1 MSDEKGT
8 EMLVIG
14 EKVNV
19 MSGTVGPAM
28 KERDKGPIQEM
39 ALRQIE
45 QGADVLDVNL
55 GPATKGGPEM
65 MEFVVEAVQEVTD
78 TRLCLDTMNAEAM
91 EAGLKVVKSQ
101 PIINSTSAE
110 RAKLETFLPMAKTYE
125 AEIIALAM
133 TEAGVSRDAEERV
146 MAASTIMMAMM
157 EFGVPLDRV
166 YLDPLLLPVGVAQQQ
181 ATEAITAVDMFKQLN
196 DPPLKTVVGLSNI
209 YNGVAERVKSP
220 LAAALLGL
228 LIPAGLSAAIMDA
241 DDRRQMDM
249 ARTDGIDESD
259 LDSIDQDLRLS
270 VKVLR
275 NEILYADSYL
285 D

>member
-1 MSDEKGT
+1 MF
-8 EMLVIG
+8 VIG

-19 MSGTVGPAM
+19 MSKTIGPAM

-39 ALRQIE
+39 ALRQLE
-45 QGADVLDVNL
+45 NGADILDINL

-65 MEFVVEAVQEVTD
+65 MQFVVETVQEVTD
-78 TRLCLDTMNAEAM
+78 CRLCLDTMNPEAM
-91 EAGLKVVKSQ
+91 EAGLAVCKSQ

-110 RAKLETFLPMAKTYE
+110 RARIETYLPMAKRYE
-125 AEIIALAM
+125 AEIIGLTM
-133 TEAGVSRDAEERV
+133 TEAGVSRDANERV
-146 MAASTIMMAMM
+146 MAASDIMMALM
-157 EFGVPLDRV
+157 EFDIPLDRV
-166 YLDPLLLPVGVAQQQ
+166 YLDPLLLPIGVAQNQ
-181 ATEAITAVDMFKQLN
+181 AMEAITAVEMFGQLN

-220 LAAALLGL
+220 LATALLGV
-228 LIPAGLSAAIMDA
+228 LIPAGLTAAIMDA
-241 DDRRQMDM
+241 DDPRQVAM
-249 ARTDGIDESD
+249 ARSEGVD
-259 LDSIDQDLRLS
+259 LNDTTGLEEDIARS